1 MATLHD
7 TLELGRV
14 AEELMSP
21 GSVLDK
27 ALKELQERYTNDW
40 KNSKVNEVEQRE
52 KAYMAII
59 AIEDLKTQLQTY
71 TDRAMYAQRQMQRG

>member
-1 MATLHD
+1 MTKLHD

-14 AEELMSP
+14 AEELMTPS
-21 GSVLDK
+21 SVLME

>member
-1 MATLHD
+1 MTTLHD

-27 ALKELQERYTNDW
+27 ALKELQERYTNEW
-40 KNSKVNEVEQRE
+40 KASKVDEVEKRE
-52 KAYMAII
+52 KAYMAVI

>member
-1 MATLHD
+1 MTTLHD

>member
-27 ALKELQERYTNDW
+27 ALKELQERYTNEW
-40 KNSKVNEVEQRE
+40 KDSKVDEVEKRE
-52 KAYMAII
+52 KAYMAVI

>member
-1 MATLHD
+1 MANLHD

-14 AEELMSP
+14 AEELMTP
-21 GSVLDK
+21 GSVLME

-52 KAYMAII
+52 KAYMAIL